1 MKISWSSSI
10 ITHPM
15 RKKTASTTSPKTSFG
30 TGNLSASWKSSH
42 LDRLVRTSPAIIRQ
56 PHRRLFIHA
65 VKEPPRYAWQC
76 RCYINSINHTGLQ
89 KIESCA
95 IIDLS
100 FSGTDF
106 HGDVAQLGE
115 RTVRIRKVESS
126 ILFVSTMP
134 FGARQNISRL
144 AAAGL
149 LFINVFPLH
158 PYAASETAPQEIP
171 QRKIYFADYFSA

>member
-1 MKISWSSSI
+1 M
-10 ITHPM
+10 
-15 RKKTASTTSPKTSFG
+15 
-30 TGNLSASWKSSH
+30 
-42 LDRLVRTSPAIIRQ
+42 
-56 PHRRLFIHA
+56 
-65 VKEPPRYAWQC
+65 
-76 RCYINSINHTGLQ
+76 GLQ
-89 KIESCA
+89 KIESYA

-149 LFINVFPLH
+149 LFYQCF
-158 PYAASETAPQEIP
+158 STAPVRCRGNRP
-171 QRKIYFADYFSA
+171 AGKTAKIQKVSA

>member
-1 MKISWSSSI
+1 MK
-10 ITHPM
+10 
-15 RKKTASTTSPKTSFG
+15 KKTVSITSPKTSFG
-30 TGNLSASWKSSH
+30 TGNLSTSWKKLSPGSTGKNLPSH
-42 LDRLVRTSPAIIRQ
+42 HPAAPSVPFHPCGKKSLWRI
-56 PHRRLFIHA
+56 
-65 VKEPPRYAWQC
+65 WQIPVWQT
-76 RCYINSINHTGLQ
+76 RHITTGLP

-134 FGARQNISRL
+134 FGARQNRSRL

-149 LFINVFPLH
+149 LFLLMYFNCTRTLPRKPPRRKYRDAKYISQTIFPLD
-158 PYAASETAPQEIP
+158 IC
-171 QRKIYFADYFSA
+171 RKKML

>member
-1 MKISWSSSI
+1 MSI
-10 ITHPM
+10 EKYRWTKEPFEDFMELVYHYTSDEEEDCINHLTEDILWDGKSFYQLEKLSPGSTGKNLPRYHPAVTPAPLHPCGK
-15 RKKTASTTSPKTSFG
+15 RTAE
-30 TGNLSASWKSSH
+30 
-42 LDRLVRTSPAIIRQ
+42 VRTAMPVLHQQYKSYGTA
-56 PHRRLFIHA
+56 
-65 VKEPPRYAWQC
+65 
-76 RCYINSINHTGLQ
+76 

-134 FGARQNISRL
+134 LGARQNISRL

-149 LFINVFPLH
+149 LF
-158 PYAASETAPQEIP
+158 Y
-171 QRKIYFADYFSA
+171 

>member
-1 MKISWSSSI
+1 M
-10 ITHPM
+10 
-15 RKKTASTTSPKTSFG
+15 
-30 TGNLSASWKSSH
+30 
-42 LDRLVRTSPAIIRQ
+42 
-56 PHRRLFIHA
+56 
-65 VKEPPRYAWQC
+65 
-76 RCYINSINHTGLQ
+76 GLQ

-149 LFINVFPLH
+149 LFWLIGHFVLVF
-158 PYAASETAPQEIP
+158 IP
-171 QRKIYFADYFSA
+171 MKLDIVWFHRYFIFFLKR